1 MSMQA
6 FLTDLD
12 DKMLR
17 GGSAMAK
24 NLVSKVREVAH
35 EVENIIDTANILR
48 RQSDPKIFM
57 GGAIFKYVC
66 FPVHL
71 SHLHKIGEM
80 IDSTTARMK
89 TIFEDFE
96 RHNIVATAIA
106 EERIFSTEDDAI
118 QHWRL
123 VDPILGKDVVVI
135 GFDQQIEQI
144 KSDLLDRWNMY
155 LSVFSIVGPGGA
167 GKSTMANKVYG
178 LGQVKRHFH
187 VCAWITVSQTFEAS
201 DLLKE
206 MVRRIIMVRQDETF
220 DRENQN
226 EVKKML
232 YDFLL
237 NRRYLI
243 VLDDVW
249 GVNDWDI
256 IRDAFPENKNG
267 SRVILTTRNEAV
279 ARQPNARKKIY
290 RPKLLNEEESTELL
304 LKAAIPEYILDGRSS
319 NNDPA
324 ITGQNLD
331 DLKKVGK
338 DLAKKCCG
346 LPLALV
352 VLGGHLSRNVD
363 IVEWRR
369 LKSSVDWHTLINTD
383 SVIGAILDLSYYDMP
398 SHLRSCFMYTTAFPE
413 DSRIGVRILTKLWV
427 AEGFIPIVRGHTR
440 EEVAAGYINELAQ
453 RCMVQVEKRNR
464 SGAILQIKMHDVLR
478 DWGIGRARREG
489 VVKDCHDADDMEA
502 QYSEEMVKPYR
513 VALHGFL
520 EREVGTS
527 MRKLRTLLDF
537 ALSSVNKRSS
547 NPLHILHHLRVLYLG
562 GSHNKRVRLPE
573 EISRMKFLR
582 YIGLGG
588 SGKYHLPSSI
598 GNLLCLETLDGP
610 EAQVDEVPGSLWKIP
625 TLRHV
630 HISMVKT
637 WSVPAAISSQSMV
650 HVKVS
655 SLVDYPSDQTGNA
668 KKLTEATQQRLSEKR
683 KPNLSYCFGMKYVH
697 SFVEQMEIVGRC
709 KGENLFLA
717 DLTNFEEMK
726 GIVALKVCC
735 TNLLSNEQKLL
746 QLAWMEIQVLEIGE
760 RSYTGSAITFPS
772 GSFPWL
778 LRLVLHDLAVE
789 EWKIEVGCMINLME
803 LTLCK
808 CPNLCYLPEGLSMLP
823 RIQKV
828 KLIAMPA
835 GCYQGS
841 TVLRELGSKGC
852 EAFVSSDEKYFE
864 HLDMP

>member
-1 MSMQA
+1 
-6 FLTDLD
+6 
-12 DKMLR
+12 
-17 GGSAMAK
+17 
-24 NLVSKVREVAH
+24 
-35 EVENIIDTANILR
+35 
-48 RQSDPKIFM
+48 
-57 GGAIFKYVC
+57 
-66 FPVHL
+66 
-71 SHLHKIGEM
+71 
-80 IDSTTARMK
+80 
-89 TIFEDFE
+89 
-96 RHNIVATAIA
+96 
-106 EERIFSTEDDAI
+106 
-118 QHWRL
+118 
-123 VDPILGKDVVVI
+123 
-135 GFDQQIEQI
+135 
-144 KSDLLDRWNMY
+144 
-155 LSVFSIVGPGGA
+155 
-167 GKSTMANKVYG
+167 
-178 LGQVKRHFH
+178 
-187 VCAWITVSQTFEAS
+187 
-201 DLLKE
+201 
-206 MVRRIIMVRQDETF
+206 
-220 DRENQN
+220 
-226 EVKKML
+226 ML

-290 RPKLLNEEESTELL
+290 RPKLLNEKESTELL

-363 IVEWRR
+363 IVEWR

-427 AEGFIPIVRGHTR
+427 AEGFIPLVRGHTR

-520 EREVGTS
+520 EREVVTS

-562 GSHNKRVRLPE
+562 GSHNKRVHLSE

-697 SFVEQMEIVGRC
+697 TFVEQMEIVGRC

-841 TVLRELGSKGC
+841 TILRELGSKGC